1 MKGEMALFIEN
12 LKKEIIALKK
22 EKEQN
27 DLRQRAK
34 KSLFGQVSVERLKD
48 KNEELTSF
56 ASSLKEE
63 LLKVKQKNAELQK
76 LVDGF
81 DAGVYR

>member
-1 MKGEMALFIEN
+1 MKGEMTIFIEN

-34 KSLFGQVSVERLKD
+34 ESLFGQVSVAINYFNKINYL
-48 KNEELTSF
+48 
-56 ASSLKEE
+56 
-63 LLKVKQKNAELQK
+63 
-76 LVDGF
+76 
-81 DAGVYR
+81 